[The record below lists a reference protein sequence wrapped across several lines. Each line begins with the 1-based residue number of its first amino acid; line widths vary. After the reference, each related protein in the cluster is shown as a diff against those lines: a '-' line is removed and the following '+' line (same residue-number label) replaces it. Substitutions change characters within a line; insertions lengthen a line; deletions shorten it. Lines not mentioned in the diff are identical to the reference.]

1 MADQIQDYFGD
12 GSQRGLNIRYLTE
25 TQPLG
30 TIGAL
35 AQLRPQQDNILL
47 MNSDLL
53 TNINL
58 ADFYEAFQKSEADM
72 AVATVPYLVNVPYGV
87 LETSGQEV
95 VSLKEKPTYTYH
107 SNAGIYLFKKELI
120 QLIPR
125 DTFYNATDL
134 MTRLMAEKRKLVHFP
149 IIDYWLDIGN
159 HIDYQKAQ
167 EDIKHLAL

>member
-1 MADQIQDYFGD
+1 M
-12 GSQRGLNIRYLTE
+12 
-25 TQPLG
+25 
-30 TIGAL
+30 
-35 AQLRPQQDNILL
+35 
-47 MNSDLL
+47 
-53 TNINL
+53 
-58 ADFYEAFQKSEADM
+58 
-72 AVATVPYLVNVPYGV
+72 
-87 LETSGQEV
+87 